1 MVKRY
6 NKQDE
11 PVQNG
16 HLVKKRFDF
25 NSYDVDISTACVGS
39 KTSPIV
45 GVGVVGCM
53 KVGR

>member
-1 MVKRY
+1 MRKR
-6 NKQDE
+6 NDE

-25 NSYDVDISTACVGS
+25 NSYDVNLTGVCTGS
-39 KTSPIV
+39 KTSPVV

-53 KVGR
+53 RVGR